1 MNTRD
6 RVKQALQ
13 LEPAKR
19 YELVEEIL
27 HSLDQPDPV
36 IEAAWLEEAERRLA
50 AHALA
55 EGLTLV
61 TNNERE
67 FRRVPKLKIENW
79 VV

>member
-19 YELVEEIL
+19 HDLVEEML

-36 IEAAWLEEAERRLA
+36 IDAAWLEEAERRLA
-50 AHALA
+50 AYRAGEVKGIPA
-55 EGLTLV
+55 ENIFGRL
-61 TNNERE
+61 
-67 FRRVPKLKIENW
+67 
-79 VV
+79 